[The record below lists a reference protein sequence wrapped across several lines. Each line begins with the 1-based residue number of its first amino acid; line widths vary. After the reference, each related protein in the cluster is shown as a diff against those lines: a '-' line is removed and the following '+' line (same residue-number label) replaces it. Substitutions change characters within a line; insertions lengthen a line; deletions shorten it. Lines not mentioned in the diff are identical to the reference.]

1 MTDIRAVLRDTASP
15 YVKKDDPSMRK
26 INVVAFGGLGGSLFS
41 TGLKTILMRLNG
53 VPEIDYMTFEDYTSW
68 RHWAGTIAKWK
79 DDTVFLGHSY
89 GVAAMFGCIRAM
101 GSKGP
106 AVPLCISFDP
116 SQWTWLSIPLWGSGG
131 NAVPD
136 RVQKV
141 SNFYQSSGLI
151 GRQTLQ
157 RESGSTAGITNF
169 PVKGV
174 SHGSIEDD
182 PMLQKLAVDD
192 ILKVARA

>member
-1 MTDIRAVLRDTASP
+1 
-15 YVKKDDPSMRK
+15 MRR
-26 INVVAFGGLGGSLFS
+26 INVVAFGGLYGSFYS
-41 TGLKTILMRLNG
+41 TGLKTILMRLKG
-53 VPEIDYMTFEDYTSW
+53 VQEIDYSTFEDYTSW
-68 RHWAGTIAKWK
+68 RHWAGTISRWK
-79 DDTVFLGHSY
+79 DDTVFIGHSY

-101 GSKGP
+101 GNKGP

-116 SQWTWLSIPLWGSGG
+116 SQWTWMSISLWGSGW

-136 RVQKV
+136 RPVKV
-141 SNFYQSSGLI
+141 VNFYQSNGPI

-157 RESGSTAGITNF
+157 RENGSPAGITNF
-169 PVKGV
+169 HVQGV

-182 PMLQKLAVDD
+182 PKIQALAVDD